1 MANSEIAQELEAII
15 NETSYEGESHS
26 VIGDILLS
34 ILNETEYT
42 GEADSVIAKLLLDL
56 KAKIEQGGGEA
67 FVPTFTKTTLCDNS
81 ELSTGNL
88 TLSDDYDNYDLL
100 YIELWNTSYNRLTTI
115 ITTPEILADIGTY
128 SSGKINFNECGNN
141 QYANYTFATKTSLT
155 KNGARNCLI
164 KKIEGWTGDNCNIV
178 KADLYQKKAI
188 TNETVSITSETS
200 LYEYDYIVMSACD
213 GDSTETQPCVYLAK
227 PTSEDLLNKAL
238 ANMFNYYATTSALEI
253 TEFTMSANRYFYVQ
267 GLKLEK
273 K

>member
-26 VIGDILLS
+26 VIGDILFS

-67 FVPTFTKTTLCDNS
+67 FIPTFTKTTLCDNS

-128 SSGKINFNECGNN
+128 SSGKINFNEYGTN

-213 GDSTETQPCVYLAK
+213 GDSTETQPCTYLAK
-227 PTSEDLLNKAL
+227 ATSEDLLNKAL
-238 ANMFNYYATTSALEI
+238 ANTFNYYATTSTLEI
-253 TEFTMSANRYFYVQ
+253 TEYTMSANRYFYVQ